1 MNWHR
6 LSDKLSPLKMMTT
19 TKKVDY
25 LSTTPTSATT
35 PSSTSQPDS
44 LDLDYDMWQGQFEFV
59 GPTVPINAANG
70 NGSSSIGITALD
82 KQSRTSSSS
91 LEDLRLNGYIPP
103 DQPVLIDEETF
114 LSLHPNDFPSSG
126 PQSGFFLDDYGNPNQ
141 NALETYQLNN
151 NNLTANGNVSG
162 GILNIKMLNNKT
174 NNLISSVTIEEKNAK
189 NNLINNNLKLI
200 NDNPE
205 LGNKY
210 ILKSSNS
217 SSKMS
222 DLIKTDLC
230 DNLNEQLEILQR
242 QVTNLAD
249 TQSNVD
255 DRTSRTKTEYAVLQA
270 RYHMLEEQLRETELR
285 AEERL
290 VEEQKRHREL
300 LARVEREAK
309 LQNENCQIRIRTME
323 MEVTSLREEIQRL
336 RLQSDKQA
344 ADLHATEEKL
354 EKARDSL
361 MISQADLADARAEEK
376 KHRADKQ
383 AAEELMVELGKECER
398 LRSERG
404 PALPTTS
411 PESLRLEELHQEMD
425 ELRQKSKA
433 LEEANEELQAMM
445 LTRSIEE
452 GRNLLN
458 GTSNSL
464 AQELEA
470 MSQNQDTVDSTTLA
484 SLTQLQVA
492 FQEKEEENR
501 RLKHY
506 IDTMLLNVV
515 ENYPQL
521 LETFSSEL
529 SIIESLQAYQQKRM
543 ASGTDVAPSEVPYQV
558 SFRFIEQDRHLG
570 SGAILNVRFIIT
582 QASFIWKLMRTYP
595 EQSLS
600 EIARIRL
607 GQVELKSKT
616 DDLFYSIYS
625 YTYHPEFDFE
635 AARND
640 VALVRT
646 REYIDFNRFVQPIE
660 LRKGPIPEGSIVSY
674 TDWGAEKACTLYKKS
689 WFPGNVGGPLVMIED
704 GRPQL
709 VGVMS
714 YVYRA
719 CNSFVPGGF
728 ERLWNHYEW
737 IAKVTTIDYSYTN
750 FGEMC
755 RVVRNVAA
763 QLLAQSKDTVRRR
776 RAIRASM
783 VKK

>member
-1 MNWHR
+1 MDN
-6 LSDKLSPLKMMTT
+6 LYKLM
-19 TKKVDY
+19 VY
-25 LSTTPTSATT
+25 N
-35 PSSTSQPDS
+35 
-44 LDLDYDMWQGQFEFV
+44 
-59 GPTVPINAANG
+59 NARNSGKRQLGSNALANHLYR
-70 NGSSSIGITALD
+70 SSSFNSSGRSSNCDTAED
-82 KQSRTSSSS
+82 MYSDVS
-91 LEDLRLNGYIPP
+91 LEDVQ
-103 DQPVLIDEETF
+103 D
-114 LSLHPNDFPSSG
+114 
-126 PQSGFFLDDYGNPNQ
+126 
-141 NALETYQLNN
+141 
-151 NNLTANGNVSG
+151 
-162 GILNIKMLNNKT
+162 
-174 NNLISSVTIEEKNAK
+174 
-189 NNLINNNLKLI
+189 INHK
-200 NDNPE
+200 
-205 LGNKY
+205 
-210 ILKSSNS
+210 
-217 SSKMS
+217 
-222 DLIKTDLC
+222 
-230 DNLNEQLEILQR
+230 LEILQR

-290 VEEQKRHREL
+290 AEEQKRHREL

-361 MISQADLADARAEEK
+361 MISQQDLVEARSEEK

-425 ELRQKSKA
+425 ELRQKNKT

-521 LETFSSEL
+521 LEV
-529 SIIESLQAYQQKRM
+529 K
-543 ASGTDVAPSEVPYQV
+543 
-558 SFRFIEQDRHLG
+558 
-570 SGAILNVRFIIT
+570 
-582 QASFIWKLMRTYP
+582 
-595 EQSLS
+595 
-600 EIARIRL
+600 
-607 GQVELKSKT
+607 
-616 DDLFYSIYS
+616 
-625 YTYHPEFDFE
+625 
-635 AARND
+635 AA
-640 VALVRT
+640 
-646 REYIDFNRFVQPIE
+646 
-660 LRKGPIPEGSIVSY
+660 
-674 TDWGAEKACTLYKKS
+674 
-689 WFPGNVGGPLVMIED
+689 
-704 GRPQL
+704 
-709 VGVMS
+709 
-714 YVYRA
+714 
-719 CNSFVPGGF
+719 
-728 ERLWNHYEW
+728 
-737 IAKVTTIDYSYTN
+737 
-750 FGEMC
+750 
-755 RVVRNVAA
+755 
-763 QLLAQSKDTVRRR
+763 
-776 RAIRASM
+776 
-783 VKK
+783 

>member
-1 MNWHR
+1 MMAPSPSKSSKTQHPSFLITTDSVDTSPVPSSPPSTDAPKSQCSS
-6 LSDKLSPLKMMTT
+6 LSDGESFECYGDNDISISEAGG
-19 TKKVDY
+19 VD
-25 LSTTPTSATT
+25 LELAPHLNSTA
-35 PSSTSQPDS
+35 
-44 LDLDYDMWQGQFEFV
+44 V
-59 GPTVPINAANG
+59 GHNDNLPNRRWGSMRHSGKRQLGSNALAK
-70 NGSSSIGITALD
+70 SSSFNSSGRSSNCDTAED
-82 KQSRTSSSS
+82 MYSDVS
-91 LEDLRLNGYIPP
+91 LEDVQ
-103 DQPVLIDEETF
+103 D
-114 LSLHPNDFPSSG
+114 
-126 PQSGFFLDDYGNPNQ
+126 
-141 NALETYQLNN
+141 
-151 NNLTANGNVSG
+151 
-162 GILNIKMLNNKT
+162 
-174 NNLISSVTIEEKNAK
+174 
-189 NNLINNNLKLI
+189 INHK
-200 NDNPE
+200 
-205 LGNKY
+205 
-210 ILKSSNS
+210 
-217 SSKMS
+217 
-222 DLIKTDLC
+222 
-230 DNLNEQLEILQR
+230 LEILQR

-290 VEEQKRHREL
+290 AEEQKRHREL

-361 MISQADLADARAEEK
+361 MISQQDLVEARSEEK

-425 ELRQKSKA
+425 ELRQKNKT

-521 LETFSSEL
+521 LEV
-529 SIIESLQAYQQKRM
+529 K
-543 ASGTDVAPSEVPYQV
+543 
-558 SFRFIEQDRHLG
+558 
-570 SGAILNVRFIIT
+570 
-582 QASFIWKLMRTYP
+582 
-595 EQSLS
+595 
-600 EIARIRL
+600 
-607 GQVELKSKT
+607 
-616 DDLFYSIYS
+616 
-625 YTYHPEFDFE
+625 
-635 AARND
+635 AA
-640 VALVRT
+640 
-646 REYIDFNRFVQPIE
+646 
-660 LRKGPIPEGSIVSY
+660 
-674 TDWGAEKACTLYKKS
+674 
-689 WFPGNVGGPLVMIED
+689 
-704 GRPQL
+704 
-709 VGVMS
+709 
-714 YVYRA
+714 
-719 CNSFVPGGF
+719 
-728 ERLWNHYEW
+728 
-737 IAKVTTIDYSYTN
+737 
-750 FGEMC
+750 
-755 RVVRNVAA
+755 
-763 QLLAQSKDTVRRR
+763 
-776 RAIRASM
+776 
-783 VKK
+783 

>member
-25 LSTTPTSATT
+25 LSSTPTSATT

-70 NGSSSIGITALD
+70 NCGSSSSTGSIGITSLD

-126 PQSGFFLDDYGNPNQ
+126 PQSGFFLDDYGNSNQ
-141 NALETYQLNN
+141 NGNALEAYQLNN
-151 NNLTANGNVSG
+151 NSITANGNVSG

-205 LGNKY
+205 LSNKY

-290 VEEQKRHREL
+290 AEEQKRHREL

-361 MISQADLADARAEEK
+361 MISQQDLAEARAEEK
-376 KHRADKQ
+376 KHRAEKQ

-425 ELRQKSKA
+425 ELRQKNKS

-470 MSQNQDTVDSTTLA
+470 MSQNQ
-484 SLTQLQVA
+484 LQVA

-521 LETFSSEL
+521 LEV
-529 SIIESLQAYQQKRM
+529 K
-543 ASGTDVAPSEVPYQV
+543 
-558 SFRFIEQDRHLG
+558 
-570 SGAILNVRFIIT
+570 
-582 QASFIWKLMRTYP
+582 
-595 EQSLS
+595 
-600 EIARIRL
+600 
-607 GQVELKSKT
+607 
-616 DDLFYSIYS
+616 
-625 YTYHPEFDFE
+625 
-635 AARND
+635 AA
-640 VALVRT
+640 
-646 REYIDFNRFVQPIE
+646 
-660 LRKGPIPEGSIVSY
+660 
-674 TDWGAEKACTLYKKS
+674 
-689 WFPGNVGGPLVMIED
+689 
-704 GRPQL
+704 
-709 VGVMS
+709 
-714 YVYRA
+714 
-719 CNSFVPGGF
+719 
-728 ERLWNHYEW
+728 
-737 IAKVTTIDYSYTN
+737 
-750 FGEMC
+750 
-755 RVVRNVAA
+755 
-763 QLLAQSKDTVRRR
+763 
-776 RAIRASM
+776 
-783 VKK
+783 